1 MVNISKLNKIHNKCI
16 NETRAAI
23 FMLTLKHNITINL
36 LTVCLLITYVTLLT
50 KYELINIGYK
60 SVRINSSSKQFT
72 EA

>member
-23 FMLTLKHNITINL
+23 FMLTLKHITINL